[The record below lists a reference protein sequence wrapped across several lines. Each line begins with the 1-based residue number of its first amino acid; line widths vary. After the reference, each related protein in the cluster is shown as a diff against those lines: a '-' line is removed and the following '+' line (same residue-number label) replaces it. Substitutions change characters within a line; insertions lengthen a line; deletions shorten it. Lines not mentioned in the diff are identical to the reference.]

1 MEMFK
6 YLFITILLFGIGEF
20 LGTVTKAKLSAVF
33 VSLILFLIGFMTKI
47 LPPDIIAQAGLEDL
61 GRIAA
66 PLLIFHMG
74 TMINVK
80 ELIAEWRTVLL
91 AIISMI
97 LAALA
102 CIVIIPIIGKEN
114 AYVAAPIL
122 NGGIIATQIMTEKAL
137 DMGIGLSAALGTIL
151 YAVQKFVGTPIASY
165 FGLKEAEEVLGEYRR
180 TGINPVKKDLKEDEN
195 KKKTF
200 AMKYSKYFGNF
211 TCLTIIAFFAWI
223 SRILGDITPVSYS
236 IWALL
241 LGTIT
246 SYAGLVPERILEKA
260 NSSGILNMAVFASI
274 IPSLAKIELA
284 DLTTLGFQT
293 GIIFVVLIA
302 VLYISVHVLPLWKI
316 VGSKNMAMGIA
327 VSQLLGF
334 PATYLISNE
343 IASAVSK
350 DDDERQMILDV
361 IMPKYVIAG
370 LATVTSLSIV
380 MAGIFEKLL

>member
-180 TGINPVKKDLKEDEN
+180 TGINPVK
-195 KKKTF
+195 T
-200 AMKYSKYFGNF
+200 
-211 TCLTIIAFFAWI
+211 
-223 SRILGDITPVSYS
+223 
-236 IWALL
+236 
-241 LGTIT
+241 T
-246 SYAGLVPERILEKA
+246 S
-260 NSSGILNMAVFASI
+260 
-274 IPSLAKIELA
+274 
-284 DLTTLGFQT
+284 
-293 GIIFVVLIA
+293 
-302 VLYISVHVLPLWKI
+302 
-316 VGSKNMAMGIA
+316 
-327 VSQLLGF
+327 
-334 PATYLISNE
+334 
-343 IASAVSK
+343 
-350 DDDERQMILDV
+350 
-361 IMPKYVIAG
+361 
-370 LATVTSLSIV
+370 
-380 MAGIFEKLL
+380 